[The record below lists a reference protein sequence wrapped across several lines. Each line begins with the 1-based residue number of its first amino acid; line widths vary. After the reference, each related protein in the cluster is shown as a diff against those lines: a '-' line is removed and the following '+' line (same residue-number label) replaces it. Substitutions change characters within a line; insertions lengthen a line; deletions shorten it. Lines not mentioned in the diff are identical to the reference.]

1 MHPNHVLN
9 TMDSCQSTMA
19 TTRYKVLKRKRNL
32 ELLKNPL
39 TLSLPWE
46 SLSLQ
51 HKDREWLTWASW
63 EQSPMAPWER
73 PAMKERVG
81 GGTASTT
88 PNRGQTTWLG
98 SWSRAWIEEESPG
111 KFCISVQGDPLP
123 GPPDNR
129 LKDDFLNSLKT
140 IGLDFL

>member
-1 MHPNHVLN
+1 MGVTVSPTQGQRMV
-9 TMDSCQSTMA
+9 
-19 TTRYKVLKRKRNL
+19 
-32 ELLKNPL
+32 ELGELGTVTYGPMG
-39 TLSLPWE
+39 E
-46 SLSLQ
+46 
-51 HKDREWLTWASW
+51 ASD
-63 EQSPMAPWER
+63 EGAG
-73 PAMKERVG
+73 G
-81 GGTASTT
+81 GGTACTT